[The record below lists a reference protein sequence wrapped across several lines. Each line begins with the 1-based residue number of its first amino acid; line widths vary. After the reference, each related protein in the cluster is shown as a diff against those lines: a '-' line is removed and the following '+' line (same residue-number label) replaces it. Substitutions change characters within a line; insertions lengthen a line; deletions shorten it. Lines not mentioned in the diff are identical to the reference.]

1 MSTTEPIQIA
11 HPHVERRTGVQ
22 GGRFVI
28 KGTRFPIS
36 SVVQNHRRGLTVE
49 DMLREFPHLS
59 PAQLYDALSFYYDHR
74 EMIDQEITE
83 MADVAQASATY
94 PPTLD
99 RSNGSD

>member
-1 MSTTEPIQIA
+1 MSTTEPAEIT
-11 HPHVERRTGVQ
+11 HPHVERRAGVQ
-22 GGRFVI
+22 GGRPVI

-36 SVVQNHRRGLTVE
+36 SVVQNHRRGLSVE

-74 EMIDQEITE
+74 EMIDQEIAAL
-83 MADVAQASATY
+83 ADVAQASATY

-99 RSNGSD
+99 RSNGGD